1 MLVYKGHLVLTGSQ
15 SLFGERT
22 GKYAGIGWDAIS
34 SLAYKFSAYG
44 FSGTFRE
51 YDIDTY

>member
-1 MLVYKGHLVLTGSQ
+1 MLVYQGHLVLTGYK

-34 SLAYKFSAYG
+34 SLAYKLSAYG
-44 FSGTFRE
+44 LSGAFRE
-51 YDIDTY
+51 YDIDTP